1 MSLARAVDI
10 PRERVR
16 SLRPVYLAGGATV
29 LVALLALGL
38 TRVKPAAPSVEKS
51 GVWIDTVRRGAMLRA
66 VKGPGTLVPEH
77 IRWITADTAGRVE
90 RIHLRPGAP
99 VKADTVL
106 LELSNPDVMLQSL
119 EAERQ
124 VSSAEADLLA
134 LKTNLASDRLRQEAT
149 VAQLETDA
157 ADARRRAE
165 ADRKLHA
172 RAMLSDIDTGL
183 SSDRAND
190 LAERLRLGKDQVTVL
205 QRSLADR
212 TRAVSEQLEK
222 LRAVARFRKQLVDSM
237 KVHAG
242 DDGILQD
249 LPLELG
255 QWVVPGT
262 LLAKVVQPGELKAE
276 LRIPET
282 QAKDVALGQH
292 VEIDTRNG
300 IVPGHVRR
308 VNPAASQG
316 TVLVEVELEGALPK
330 GARPDLTV
338 EGTIEIEKLPD
349 VLFVGRPAGAQP
361 ESTVELYRLAPGS
374 DSAQRTRVTLG
385 RSSVNTIEVK
395 GGLSEGDRVV
405 LSDMSA
411 WDASETVRLR

>member
-1 MSLARAVDI
+1 VDI

-16 SLRPVYLAGGATV
+16 NLRPFYLAGGATLAVAV
-29 LVALLALGL
+29 LAFGVS
-38 TRVKPAAPSVEKS
+38 RIRPAAPAVEKG
-51 GVWIDTVRRGAMLRA
+51 GVWVDTVKRGSMLRA

-90 RIHLRPGAP
+90 RIYLRPGAP
-99 VKADTVL
+99 VTADTQL

-124 VSSAEADLLA
+124 VSSATADLLA
-134 LKTNLASDRLRQEAT
+134 LKSNLTTDQLKQEAL

-157 ADARRRAE
+157 ADARRRAT
-165 ADRKLHA
+165 ADGKLHD
-172 RAMLSDIDTGL
+172 RQMLSDIDVGL
-183 SSDRAND
+183 STERAKD
-190 LAERLRLGKDQVTVL
+190 LSERLKLGREQVQVM
-205 QRSLADR
+205 QRSVNDR
-212 TRAVSEQLEK
+212 THAVSSQLEK
-222 LRAVARFRKQLVDSM
+222 LRAVAAFRKQLVDSM
-237 KVHAG
+237 HVKAG
-242 DDGILQD
+242 GDGVLSEM
-249 LPLELG
+249 PLELG
-255 QWVVPGT
+255 QWVTPGT
-262 LLAKVVQPGELKAE
+262 LLAKVVQPGDLKAE

-282 QAKDVALGQH
+282 QAKDVALGQK

-300 IVPGHVRR
+300 LVPGQVRR

-316 TVLVEVELEGALPK
+316 TVLVEVELQGPLPK

-349 VLFVGRPAGAQP
+349 VLYVGRPAGAQP
-361 ESTVELYRLAPGS
+361 ESTVELFRLAPDS
-374 DSAQRTRVTLG
+374 DLAQRTRVALG

-395 GGLSEGDRVV
+395 SGLAEGDRVV

-411 WDASETVRLR
+411 WDSNETVRLK

>member
-1 MSLARAVDI
+1 VDI

-16 SLRPVYLAGGATV
+16 NLRPFYLAGGATLAVAV
-29 LVALLALGL
+29 LAFGVS
-38 TRVKPAAPSVEKS
+38 RIRPAAPAVEKG
-51 GVWIDTVRRGAMLRA
+51 GVWVDTVKRGSMLRA

-90 RIHLRPGAP
+90 RIYLRPGAP
-99 VKADTVL
+99 VTADTQL

-124 VSSAEADLLA
+124 VSSATADLLA
-134 LKTNLASDRLRQEAT
+134 LKSNLTTDQLKQEAL

-157 ADARRRAE
+157 SDARRRAT
-165 ADRKLHA
+165 ADGKLHD
-172 RAMLSDIDTGL
+172 RQMLSDIDVGL
-183 SSDRAND
+183 STERAKD
-190 LAERLRLGKDQVTVL
+190 LSERLKLGREQVQVM
-205 QRSLADR
+205 QRSVNDR
-212 TRAVSEQLEK
+212 THAVSSQLEK
-222 LRAVARFRKQLVDSM
+222 LRAVAAFRKQLVDSM
-237 KVHAG
+237 HVKAG
-242 DDGILQD
+242 GDGVLSEM
-249 LPLELG
+249 PLELG
-255 QWVVPGT
+255 QWVTPGT
-262 LLAKVVQPGELKAE
+262 LLAKVVQPGDLKAE

-282 QAKDVALGQH
+282 QAKDVALGQT

-300 IVPGHVRR
+300 LVPGQVRR

-316 TVLVEVELEGALPK
+316 TVLVEVELQGPLPK

-349 VLFVGRPAGAQP
+349 VLYVGRPAGAQP
-361 ESTVELYRLAPGS
+361 ESTVELFRLAPNS
-374 DSAQRTRVTLG
+374 DLAQRTRVALG

-395 GGLSEGDRVV
+395 SGLAEGDRVV

-411 WDASETVRLR
+411 WDSNETVRLK

>member
-1 MSLARAVDI
+1 MDI

-16 SLRPVYLAGGATV
+16 NLRPFYLAGGATLAVAV
-29 LVALLALGL
+29 LAFGVS
-38 TRVKPAAPSVEKS
+38 RIRPAAPAVEKG
-51 GVWIDTVRRGAMLRA
+51 GVWVDTVKRGSMLRA

-90 RIHLRPGAP
+90 RIYLRPGAP
-99 VKADTVL
+99 VTADTQL

-124 VSSAEADLLA
+124 VSQATADLLA
-134 LKTNLASDRLRQEAT
+134 LRSNLATDQLKQEAL

-157 ADARRRAE
+157 SDARRRAT
-165 ADRKLHA
+165 ADGKLHD
-172 RAMLSDIDTGL
+172 RQMLSDIDVGL
-183 SSDRAND
+183 STERAKDLSERLKLGREQVQVMQRSVSDR
-190 LAERLRLGKDQVTVL
+190 TH
-205 QRSLADR
+205 
-212 TRAVSEQLEK
+212 AVSSQLEK
-222 LRAVARFRKQLVDSM
+222 LRAVAAFRKQLVDSM
-237 KVHAG
+237 HVKAG
-242 DDGILQD
+242 GDGVLSEM
-249 LPLELG
+249 PLELG
-255 QWVVPGT
+255 QWVTPGT
-262 LLAKVVQPGELKAE
+262 LLAKVVQPGDLKAE

-282 QAKDVALGQH
+282 QAKDVALGQK

-300 IVPGHVRR
+300 LVPGQVRR

-316 TVLVEVELEGALPK
+316 TVLVEVELQGPLPK

-349 VLFVGRPAGAQP
+349 VLYVGRPAGAQP
-361 ESTVELYRLAPGS
+361 ESTVELFRLAPDS
-374 DSAQRTRVTLG
+374 DLAQRTRVALG

-395 GGLSEGDRVV
+395 SGLAEGDRVV

-411 WDASETVRLR
+411 WDSNETVRLK

>member
-1 MSLARAVDI
+1 VDI

-16 SLRPVYLAGGATV
+16 NFRPLYLAGGATLTVAV
-29 LVALLALGL
+29 LAFGVS
-38 TRVKPAAPSVEKS
+38 RIRPAAPAVEKG
-51 GVWIDTVRRGAMLRA
+51 GVWVDTVKRGSMLRA

-90 RIHLRPGAP
+90 RIYLRPGAP
-99 VKADTVL
+99 VTADTQL
-106 LELSNPDVMLQSL
+106 IELSNPDVMLQSL

-124 VSSAEADLLA
+124 VSSATADLLA
-134 LKTNLASDRLRQEAT
+134 LKSNLATDALKQEAL

-157 ADARRRAE
+157 SDARRRAE
-165 ADRKLHA
+165 ADRKLHD
-172 RAMLSDIDTGL
+172 RQMLSDIDVGL
-183 SSDRAND
+183 STERAKD
-190 LAERLRLGKDQVTVL
+190 LGERLKLNREQVQVL
-205 QRSLADR
+205 ERGVAER
-212 TRAVSEQLEK
+212 TRAVSSQLEK
-222 LRAVARFRKQLVDSM
+222 LRAVAQFRKQLVDSM
-237 KVHAG
+237 HVKAG
-242 DDGILQD
+242 GDGVLSD

-255 QWVVPGT
+255 QWVTPGT
-262 LLAKVVQPGELKAE
+262 LLAKVVQPGDLKAE

-282 QAKDVALGQH
+282 QAKDVALGQK

-300 IVPGHVRR
+300 IVPGQVRR

-316 TVLVEVELEGALPK
+316 TVLVEVELQGPLPK

-349 VLFVGRPAGAQP
+349 VLYVGRPAGAQP
-361 ESTVELYRLAPGS
+361 ESTVELFRLAPSS
-374 DSAQRTRVTLG
+374 DLAQRTRVALG

-395 GGLSEGDRVV
+395 SGLSEGDRVV

-411 WDASETVRLR
+411 WDSNETVRLK